1 MVQWTELLRCH
12 PWALPGDAPSFAETT
27 VSPDRFS
34 GMLLGAAIGVA
45 FRATSERL
53 DCYAEIFIARV

>member
-34 GMLLGAAIGVA
+34 GTLLGAVIGGA
-45 FRATSERL
+45 FSNTSEQL
-53 DCYAEIFIARV
+53 DCYAEIFITRV